1 MLRKLRFLCEQ
12 SRAGVSAWLAKEIP
26 GSNKYYEVHC
36 KSGSKSARLGFAT
49 EAKCQKF
56 VAQYSDGGFQYAD
69 YSPSCLQTAFILVR
83 QPKSKEFRDIGGRF
97 APLWKVLDARVRAV
111 FFCHDD
117 IFPTVDVLSQTLKL
131 ADRKM
136 ESVSPQCSNP
146 LLLATSSYS
155 PSSPKHLYYVC
166 QSMFGIHLLAKPLLK
181 PGTPQTPGMP
191 LCDGCP
197 FASSPFFRVA
207 GRGGRCTYHS
217 TSG

>member
-26 GSNKYYEVHC
+26 GSNKYFEVHC

-56 VAQYSDGGFQYAD
+56 VAQYSDGVFQYAAD
-69 YSPSCLQTAFILVR
+69 SVSCLQTAFILVR

-111 FFCHDD
+111 FVCHDD

-131 ADRKM
+131 TDRKI
-136 ESVSPQCSNP
+136 ESISQCSYL
-146 LLLATSSYS
+146 LLLATNSYL
-155 PSSPKHLYYVC
+155 PSSPEATV
-166 QSMFGIHLLAKPLLK
+166 PV
-181 PGTPQTPGMP
+181 
-191 LCDGCP
+191 DVWDP
-197 FASSPFFRVA
+197 FAREATIEARKPPNTRDAIV
-207 GRGGRCTYHS
+207 
-217 TSG
+217 